1 MRKFKQKIKEF
12 LEEHFGWFL
21 VIVLL
26 VFCIISIPI
35 TFICVKPMSD
45 EQIVYCQEVAKDIYA
60 QDSIIYEAPDNVD
73 VTITDTSIQVGMKG
87 VRGSVISKLQNGEL
101 VFVYTRGIY
110 LYRCSGRHCKPL
122 WFHYFLYAYT
132 GGKGKKKEKRKIMA
146 RKISSIQKGPFL
158 LKMVLFLIIFLY
170 SV

>member
-12 LEEHFGWFL
+12 LEEHFRWFL

-26 VFCIISIPI
+26 VFCTISITI

-45 EQIVYCQEVAKDIYA
+45 EQIVYCQEAAKDIYA

-101 VFVYTRGIY
+101 VF
-110 LYRCSGRHCKPL
+110 
-122 WFHYFLYAYT
+122 AYT
-132 GGKGKKKEKRKIMA
+132 PEIGYYIFIGALVGIL
-146 RKISSIQKGPFL
+146 SLCVF
-158 LKMVLFLIIFLY
+158 IIFFMLTLK
-170 SV
+170 VKERRRRKRVER